1 MENHYG
7 KSPCLR
13 GKSTISMAI
22 FNSYFDITRG
32 YSMVQTGI
40 TVMPISHV
48 QELAKVVFFITG
60 WGKKQE
66 KRCVFFMGFC
76 G

>member
-1 MENHYG
+1 
-7 KSPCLR
+7 
-13 GKSTISMAI
+13 MAI

-32 YSMVQTGI
+32 YSIVQTGI
-40 TVMPISHV
+40 TVMPIRVGQGS
-48 QELAKVVFFITG
+48 FFHN
-60 WGKKQE
+60 WMGKQKQE